1 MKLALLTAIAVAT
14 GFLAG
19 IVGEDM
25 SWMGVFYGVG
35 RFLKGIHLGFL
46 IWLIVLV
53 WLYGTLA
60 SNGLSPSPEFV
71 KAQFDKL
78 LVTFFLLIF
87 VYVTI
92 LTAKWFGPT
101 SDVFK
106 WATNA
111 WVFFTGLLGGLIT
124 GYAYAVR
131 RASDTKNGGTNAQ
144 TVTTTG
150 TTTT

>member
-1 MKLALLTAIAVAT
+1 MKLALGVAIAMAM

-19 IVGEDM
+19 IMGEDM
-25 SWMGVFYGVG
+25 SWLEVFYGIG
-35 RFLKGIHLGFL
+35 RFLKAIHLGFL
-46 IWLIVLV
+46 IWIFVLV

-60 SNGLSPSPEFV
+60 SNGLLPSAEFV

-131 RASDTKNGGTNAQ
+131 RASDTKNGGANAQ
-144 TVTTTG
+144 TVTNTG